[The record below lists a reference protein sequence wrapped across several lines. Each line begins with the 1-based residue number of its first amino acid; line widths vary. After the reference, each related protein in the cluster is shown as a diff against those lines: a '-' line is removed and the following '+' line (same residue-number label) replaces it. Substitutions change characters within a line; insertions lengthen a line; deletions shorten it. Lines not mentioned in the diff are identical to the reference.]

1 MTKSDIYDLVQEG
14 LGGLDEKALQQV
26 LQHLDGIVFG
36 IDKTNEKLDTLDTS
50 LDFIAAALT
59 GEDPVAIATAQGL
72 GRVRPNAPVQTQQPQ
87 KTNEGKTG
95 AMKITETQL
104 KQIVAEEFK
113 TILEGWGVDWGGGHG
128 AEHLED
134 WSPDQ
139 VDPERVQQLRQ
150 RWQNPKWS
158 AQDAQERLSRYG
170 AIVYKVEKERDEDI
184 EREIR
189 YEPDGRAAEARAE
202 AEKTFALTRDNIG
215 LWGARVWNEYIDAK
229 QNEWVAQQE
238 LAGYEA
244 HLDAEK
250 ARDEAAEEEQRK
262 IQGIN
267 EEKTHT
273 MKLNYKE
280 LARLVKEE
288 LEVILTDEEA
298 NEMFGLEKSEIDE
311 GCGPAYKRDEEDTDV
326 NDGTTDDDKDK
337 VKTSYGHAVKE
348 TQLQEADVAY
358 IAKMLLNG
366 LLALHK
372 AGVTPT
378 SIIDALSGAG
388 ERERGAMVDLPGFE
402 ELPPEVQG
410 AVGGNVAQHDQA
422 RGLAEYG
429 SGSCRD
435 ECAGKSDAYGCEE
448 RCKERKRAEKARR
461 DAKLDKRIGL
471 GQWEEGKVSM
481 SRKGLTDM
489 IREEMARLVI
499 AKP

>member
-1 MTKSDIYDLVQEG
+1 MTKSDVYDLVQEG
-14 LGGLDEKALQQV
+14 LSGLDDKALQQV

-72 GRVRPNAPVQTQQPQ
+72 GRVRPNAPVQAQQPQ

-95 AMKITETQL
+95 VMKITKTQL

-150 RWQNPKWS
+150 RWQDPKWS
-158 AQDAQERLSRYG
+158 AQDAQERLKRYG
-170 AIVYKVEKERDEDI
+170 SVVYKVEKERDEAI
-184 EREIR
+184 AREIS
-189 YEPDGRAAEARAE
+189 DGDVQRDE
-202 AEKTFALTRDNIG
+202 AEKTFALTSDNIG
-215 LWGARVWNEYIDAK
+215 LWGADMWNEYVDAK

-422 RGLAEYG
+422 RGLTEYG
-429 SGSCRD
+429 SGSCRG
-435 ECAGKSDAYGCEE
+435 ECNDSSDFHKCMDK
-448 RCKERKRAEKARR
+448 CKERKRSEKARS

-471 GQWEEGKVSM
+471 GQWEEGKVTM
-481 SRKGLTDM
+481 SRKDLTDM